1 MWYYTRCKQNENAVC
16 LLKYIRLIT
25 IGLIIKYKC
34 EKLKNMDRKFKRLI
48 IKKEVIE
55 DEQDSYCYRWKY

>member
-1 MWYYTRCKQNENAVC
+1 TRCKQNENAVC

-25 IGLIIKYKC
+25 IWLIIKYKC
-34 EKLKNMDRKFKRLI
+34 EKLKNMGRKFKRLI

-55 DEQDSYCYRWKY
+55 DEQGSYCYRWKY